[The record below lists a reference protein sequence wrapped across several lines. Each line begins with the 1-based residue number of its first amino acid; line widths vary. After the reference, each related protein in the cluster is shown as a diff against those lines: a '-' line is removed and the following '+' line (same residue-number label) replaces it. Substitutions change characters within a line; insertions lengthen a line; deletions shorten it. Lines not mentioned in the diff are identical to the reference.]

1 MFQSL
6 NDRYYT
12 LFAALYTNRAL
23 LPDKQYKMMSEA
35 LSAAYKQELDDLL
48 SAEMLKNARQIYEM
62 RFKKRYYIPRGILF
76 WRNDVSRA
84 YRKACKAAFRQFL
97 ADLQKAKSGPVGS
110 PPDETAPPDLHPVTV
125 STDLPAP
132 TE

>member
-84 YRKACKAAFRQFL
+84 YQKACKAAFRQFL
-97 ADLQKAKSGPVGS
+97 ADLQKAKSEPVGS
-110 PPDETAPPDLHPVTV
+110 PPDEVPK
-125 STDLPAP
+125 TDLPVPIDTAIEP
-132 TE
+132 K

>member
-97 ADLQKAKSGPVGS
+97 ADLQKTKPEPAAD
-110 PPDETAPPDLHPVTV
+110 PPEDTAPPDLHPVTV
-125 STDLPAP
+125 STDPPAP

>member
-23 LPDKQYKMMSEA
+23 LPEKQYKMMSEA

-48 SAEMLKNARQIYEM
+48 SAEMLKNARQIYER
-62 RFKKRYYIPRGILF
+62 RFKKRYYIPRGF
-76 WRNDVSRA
+76 WFWQNDVARA
-84 YRKACKAAFRQFL
+84 YKKACKAAFRRFL
-97 ADLQKAKSGPVGS
+97 ADLQNEKTD
-110 PPDETAPPDLHPVTV
+110 PPDHTPGAPTDLHPITI
-125 STDLPAP
+125 SADP
-132 TE
+132 TASSPE

>member
-48 SAEMLKNARQIYEM
+48 STEMLKNARQIYEM
-62 RFKKRYYIPRGILF
+62 RFKKRYYIPRGFWF

-97 ADLQKAKSGPVGS
+97 ADLQKATPEPAGS
-110 PPDETAPPDLHPVTV
+110 PPGEAPK
-125 STDLPAP
+125 TDLPVPIDTAIEP
-132 TE
+132 K

>member
-35 LSAAYKQELDDLL
+35 LTAAYKQELDDLL
-48 SAEMLKNARQIYEM
+48 SAELLKNARQIYEK
-62 RFKKRYYIPRGILF
+62 RWKRRYYIPHGILF
-76 WRNDVSRA
+76 WQNDVARA
-84 YRKACKAAFRQFL
+84 YKKACKAAFRRFL
-97 ADLQKAKSGPVGS
+97 ADLQDERTD
-110 PPDETAPPDLHPVTV
+110 PPDRTPGVPADLHPVAI
-125 STDLPAP
+125 SADLPTSPA
-132 TE
+132 E

>member
-62 RFKKRYYIPRGILF
+62 RFKKRYYIPRGIWF

-97 ADLQKAKSGPVGS
+97 ADLQKAKPDPAGS
-110 PPDETAPPDLHPVTV
+110 PPGETPK
-125 STDLPAP
+125 TDLPIPIDTAIEP
-132 TE
+132 K

>member
-23 LPDKQYKMMSEA
+23 LPDKQYKTMSDA
-35 LSAAYKQELDDLL
+35 LTTAYKQELDDLL

-62 RFKKRYYIPRGILF
+62 RFKKRYYIPRGFWF

-97 ADLQKAKSGPVGS
+97 ADLQKAKPEPVGS
-110 PPDETAPPDLHPVTV
+110 PPGETPK
-125 STDLPAP
+125 TDLPVLMDTAIEP
-132 TE
+132 K

>member
-12 LFAALYTNRAL
+12 LFAALYTNRAV

-48 SAEMLKNARQIYEM
+48 STEMLKNARQIYEM
-62 RFKKRYYIPRGILF
+62 RFKKRYYIPRGFWF

-97 ADLQKAKSGPVGS
+97 ADLQKAKPEPAADPPQTGLPV
-110 PPDETAPPDLHPVTV
+110 
-125 STDLPAP
+125 P
-132 TE
+132 TEHSIEPK

>member
-23 LPDKQYKMMSEA
+23 LPDKQYKTMSDA
-35 LSAAYKQELDDLL
+35 LTTAYKQELDDLL
-48 SAEMLKNARQIYEM
+48 SAELLKNARQIYEM

-84 YRKACKAAFRQFL
+84 YRKACKTAFRQFL
-97 ADLQKAKSGPVGS
+97 IAG
-110 PPDETAPPDLHPVTV
+110 
-125 STDLPAP
+125 
-132 TE
+132 

>member
-62 RFKKRYYIPRGILF
+62 RFKKRYYIPRGFWF

-97 ADLQKAKSGPVGS
+97 ADLQKAKPDPAGS
-110 PPDETAPPDLHPVTV
+110 PPGET
-125 STDLPAP
+125 SKTDLPVPIDTAIEP
-132 TE
+132 K

>member
-23 LPDKQYKMMSEA
+23 LPDKQYKTMSDA
-35 LSAAYKQELDDLL
+35 LTTAYKQELDDLL

-62 RFKKRYYIPRGILF
+62 RFKKRYYIPRGFWF

-97 ADLQKAKSGPVGS
+97 ADLQKAKPEPAGS
-110 PPDETAPPDLHPVTV
+110 PPGVPPDLHPVTI
-125 STDLPAP
+125 SADPPASP

>member
-97 ADLQKAKSGPVGS
+97 ADLQKTKPEPVGS
-110 PPDETAPPDLHPVTV
+110 SPGETPK
-125 STDLPAP
+125 TDLPVPMDTAIEP
-132 TE
+132 K

>member
-48 SAEMLKNARQIYEM
+48 SAELLKNARQIYVM

-97 ADLQKAKSGPVGS
+97 ADLQKATPEPAGS
-110 PPDETAPPDLHPVTV
+110 PPGETPK
-125 STDLPAP
+125 TDLPVPMDTAIEP
-132 TE
+132 K

>member
-48 SAEMLKNARQIYEM
+48 SAELLKNARQIYEK
-62 RFKKRYYIPRGILF
+62 RWRRRYYIPHGILF
-76 WRNDVSRA
+76 WQNDVARA
-84 YRKACKAAFRQFL
+84 YKKACKAAFRRFL
-97 ADLQKAKSGPVGS
+97 ADLQDERTD
-110 PPDETAPPDLHPVTV
+110 PPDRTPGVPADLHPVAISPDPPT
-125 STDLPAP
+125 SPA
-132 TE
+132 E

>member
-23 LPDKQYKMMSEA
+23 LPDKQYRMMSDA
-35 LSAAYKQELDDLL
+35 LTTAYKQELDDLL

-62 RFKKRYYIPRGILF
+62 RFKKRYYIPRGFWF

-84 YRKACKAAFRQFL
+84 SRPQIAVANKCDL
-97 ADLQKAKSGPVGS
+97 ADRESDATKRNAGASRQSAGRGTKNR
-110 PPDETAPPDLHPVTV
+110 
-125 STDLPAP
+125 PACSHGYSD
-132 TE
+132 

>member
-97 ADLQKAKSGPVGS
+97 ADLQKTKPEPAADPPQTELPV
-110 PPDETAPPDLHPVTV
+110 
-125 STDLPAP
+125 P
-132 TE
+132 TEHSIEPK

>member
-23 LPDKQYKMMSEA
+23 LPDKQYKTMSDA
-35 LSAAYKQELDDLL
+35 LTTAYKQELDDLL

-97 ADLQKAKSGPVGS
+97 ADLQKATPEPAGS
-110 PPDETAPPDLHPVTV
+110 PPGEAPK
-125 STDLPAP
+125 TDLPVSIDTAIEP
-132 TE
+132 K